1 MDTSPKKALRQ
12 QAASET
18 MGSKLNSPLIATRPG
33 APAPNFLRRLWRA
46 LKPNLATTSQIGY
59 GAGLDTEKRLSLML
73 ESVPVNLWS
82 TDAEL
87 NITFS
92 QGAGLHLIGLDSN
105 EQVGMTLY
113 EVLQTRDPGFTPLA
127 AHLRALQGELARYE
141 TDWRG
146 RFFETR
152 VEPLRGPDGRISGT
166 VGIAID
172 ITERKSLYDELHTRN
187 VYFATLFESAPQA
200 IAILDE
206 TDRITRVNGEF
217 TRLFGYA
224 ADESVGNNIND
235 LIVPPELAEEGVN
248 LTAKVAA
255 GGKVRVE
262 AIRKRKD
269 GATVW
274 VSISATPISVRQES
288 DRVFAMYHDI
298 SAIKRAEEEMKKLLL
313 VDELTGLPNRR
324 AFITL
329 SEQALKLAMRMN
341 KDVLLIFI
349 DVDHLKHINDTWGHL
364 EGDRA
369 LIDTARVLHETC
381 READIVARLGGD
393 EFVAL
398 LTIDS
403 DQTADL
409 ICSRIKTR
417 VDEHNLKWQRPFPLS
432 LSVGATRARADGAQ
446 LVELLA
452 QADAAL
458 YEQKRSRGRARTHA
472 LSR

>member
-1 MDTSPKKALRQ
+1 M
-12 QAASET
+12 E
-18 MGSKLNSPLIATRPG
+18 SKLNFPLVASRPG
-33 APAPNFLRRLWRA
+33 APAPNLLRRLWRA
-46 LKPNLATTSQIGY
+46 LKPSAATTSQLGS
-59 GAGLDTEKRLSLML
+59 GVGLDTEKRLSLML

-92 QGAGLHLIGLDSN
+92 QGAGLHLIGLESN

-113 EVLQTRDPGFTPLA
+113 EILQTRDPSFTPLA
-127 AHLRALQGELARYE
+127 AHLRALQGELVRYE

-200 IAILDE
+200 IAILD
-206 TDRITRVNGEF
+206 DKDLITRVNGEF

-224 ADESVGNNIND
+224 SEEAVGKSIND
-235 LIVPPELAEEGVN
+235 LIVPPELLEEGAN
-248 LTAKVAA
+248 LTSKVAA

-262 AIRKRKD
+262 SIRNRKD
-269 GATVW
+269 GGTVW

-329 SEQALKLAMRMN
+329 SEQALKLAMRMGR
-341 KDVLLIFI
+341 DVLLIFI
-349 DVDHLKHINDTWGHL
+349 DVDHLKHVNDTWGHL

-417 VDEHNLKWQRPFPLS
+417 VDEHNLKSQRPFTLS
-432 LSVGATRARADGAQ
+432 LSVGATRARAEGAQ